1 MKRLL
6 LKRELRWFS
15 WDQEVSQQLEK
26 ADSYPIP
33 SLLPLVVGEDFSVPI
48 KWSLFVFFWTWK
60 NQGILCVI
68 LCHGWEMRQES
79 AYFTNVIIIFDTLCL
94 WHSCSTHDQR
104 LMQAHEP
111 TFHWF
116 RFFPRCV
123 QISFFNFCLFLLWN
137 LNFKLFQNK
146 HI

>member
-26 ADSYPIP
+26 ADGYHIP
-33 SLLPLVVGEDFSVPI
+33 TLLPLLLLVMIFLCPSSG
-48 KWSLFVFFWTWK
+48 LFFFFFFLWTWRS
-60 NQGILCVI
+60 QGILFVI
-68 LCHGWEMRQES
+68 LCCGWQMRQES
-79 AYFTNVIIIFDTLCL
+79 ASFTKVIIVFDTLCL

-104 LMQAHEP
+104 LMQTHDL

-116 RFFPRCV
+116 QFFLDVYRFF
-123 QISFFNFCLFLLWN
+123 FKFCLFYCETWISN
-137 LNFKLFQNK
+137 YVSK
-146 HI
+146 